1 MARYDN
7 RNIAKNREIAYYDY
21 FQDRGINHIVQFTTP
36 TILPITN
43 DKNQTITR
51 IEHTWAMGDKLWK
64 LAQLYYGLPNY
75 WWLIAWY
82 NQKPTES
89 HFAVGDIVYIPT
101 PFERILSLYNRR
113 E

>member
-1 MARYDN
+1 MGRYDN
-7 RNIAKNREIAYYDY
+7 RNKAKNSEISYHDY
-21 FQDRGINHIVQFTTP
+21 FEDRGINHVIQFTTP
-36 TILPITN
+36 RILPLTN
-43 DKNQTITR
+43 SNNQTITR
-51 IEHTWAMGDKLWK
+51 IEHTWSTGDKLWK

-89 HFAVGDIVYIPT
+89 HFTVGDVIYIPT
-101 PFERILSLYNRR
+101 PFERVLSYYNRR